1 MFHLH
6 FEKKRTTNN
15 RFWQQHLNTPVLNS
29 WQGLAFEQVV
39 MLHVEQI
46 KRALGISG
54 IAVEYY
60 AWRSKKTVP
69 KAQID
74 LILDRTDRIL
84 NICEIKYARE
94 PYTIS
99 AEEENRLMIR
109 QQNFRMET
117 ETRKGIQL
125 SFITPYGVN
134 NNSHKANVVSEV
146 TLDDLFS

>member
-1 MFHLH
+1 M
-6 FEKKRTTNN
+6 
-15 RFWQQHLNTPVLNS
+15 
-29 WQGLAFEQVV
+29 
-39 MLHVEQI
+39 
-46 KRALGISG
+46 
-54 IAVEYY
+54 
-60 AWRSKKTVP
+60 
-69 KAQID
+69 
-74 LILDRTDRIL
+74 

-117 ETRKGIQL
+117 ETRQGIQL